1 MACVGEALACPAWFV
16 QAQLPPLGLVAG
28 GVLGRRRT
36 LSGLAEQGGRT
47 WPPQGLCV
55 RRNRGT
61 SSAPS
66 RWRSWTACEWCV
78 RVAWRFTCVSLA
90 TTPCAARPGHAQ
102 EYWESLL
109 TGSNQS
115 RETIRVAADCAMTG
129 DYDSATAILQA
140 VDFRTAGTLAVVWDS
155 RGNQYN
161 LPTYVYSRPRNVLS
175 AEEAAAMHR
184 QVQAHVGP
192 VVDVPVV
199 VRLSSSKTTLEQD
212 IPLTLRSDNTISEV
226 KGALHEELL
235 TGSHDKKEGSD
246 NTWAGVGLPPARQR
260 VIYNGREMVDGHHL
274 QQCGVAP
281 GSFLQVFIRMPLHPA
296 AGGQGAAS

>member
-1 MACVGEALACPAWFV
+1 MGCFASTAAGEEGAAAAPR
-16 QAQLPPLGLVAG
+16 AG
-28 GVLGRRRT
+28 GRGRVGATPDPERP
-36 LSGLAEQGGRT
+36 GRT
-47 WPPQGLCV
+47 GGPY
-55 RRNRGT
+55 
-61 SSAPS
+61 
-66 RWRSWTACEWCV
+66 
-78 RVAWRFTCVSLA
+78 LA
-90 TTPCAARPGHAQ
+90 TAGPVRAPEPWDFERPITLEELDRLRV

-226 KGALHEELL
+226 KGVLHEELL